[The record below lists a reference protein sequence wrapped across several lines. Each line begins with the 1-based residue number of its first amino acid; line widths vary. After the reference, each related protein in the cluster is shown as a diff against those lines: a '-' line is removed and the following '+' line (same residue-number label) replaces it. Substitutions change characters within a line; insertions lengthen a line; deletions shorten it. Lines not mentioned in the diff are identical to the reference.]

1 MVDVSAIIS
10 SSLFSISV
18 LVLSALGLAIIFGMM
33 GVINMAH
40 GALITVGAY
49 VAFTIVQAGLSVWL
63 ALLFAPIIVGV
74 VGLVLERSMI
84 RYLYERPLDT
94 ILATWG
100 VSLVLQELIK
110 VIFGTSAQ
118 TVPNPLP
125 RPVSLLG
132 TSLPTYQI
140 FLVGL
145 ALFVLLT
152 TYAIFTKTTFGI
164 KSRAVIQNDEMAN
177 VLGTDVN
184 RIYLFTFMYG
194 TGLAGLAGAALAPVV
209 GASPRVGLGYLVQSF
224 FVVIVGGTG
233 EILAG
238 TLGGATTIGAPASV
252 LSFFSSQTFAQTIV
266 FVLAILVIRIK
277 PEGIFG
283 GQ

>member
-152 TYAIFTKTTFGI
+152 TYAIFTKTTFGT